1 MSPQSLRSLHGCCTA
16 VALRKLVPDMQ
27 LFRQSVHL
35 LKFFCKKRGI
45 YKTKFG
51 FLGGSNLAMLMTAVM
66 RKHPHFGLT
75 QLLLAFFDQFAQYDW
90 SMPVTLV
97 PTERHPEMECDQ
109 MVWEGNHSRET
120 PVVILTPCFPA
131 SNASRNVTFSARQ
144 LIATELNR
152 GLLVLQSALRGE
164 TEIEEIFTRVDFAS
178 SFSYFIEV
186 TMESVSAT
194 QLAEWT
200 GWCESKLRV
209 LTSFI
214 ESRTPLRAIVGDV
227 GLSGRLTATRFV
239 GMTLA
244 SVTTEPIV
252 LSPAMN
258 AFVDILRY
266 KQEKDDV
273 VSFRVGD

>member
-1 MSPQSLRSLHGCCTA
+1 
-16 VALRKLVPDMQ
+16 
-27 LFRQSVHL
+27 
-35 LKFFCKKRGI
+35 
-45 YKTKFG
+45 
-51 FLGGSNLAMLMTAVM
+51 MLMTAVM

-90 SMPVTLV
+90 SIPVTLV

-178 SFSYFIEV
+178 EFLVLHRGDDGIGFGDAAGGVDGLVREQV
-186 TMESVSAT
+186 GVGGVSSADC
-194 QLAEWT
+194 A
-200 GWCESKLRV
+200 C
-209 LTSFI
+209 
-214 ESRTPLRAIVGDV
+214 
-227 GLSGRLTATRFV
+227 
-239 GMTLA
+239 
-244 SVTTEPIV
+244 
-252 LSPAMN
+252 
-258 AFVDILRY
+258 
-266 KQEKDDV
+266 
-273 VSFRVGD
+273 

>member
-1 MSPQSLRSLHGCCTA
+1 
-16 VALRKLVPDMQ
+16 
-27 LFRQSVHL
+27 
-35 LKFFCKKRGI
+35 
-45 YKTKFG
+45 
-51 FLGGSNLAMLMTAVM
+51 MLMTAVM

-90 SMPVTLV
+90 SIPVTLV

-109 MVWEGNHSRET
+109 MVWEENHSRET

-200 GWCESKLRV
+200 GWCESKWVLVAFPQQTARADFLHREPDAAASDRRRRWAERTADGDALRGDDASECDDGADRAEPGDERV
-209 LTSFI
+209 RGHS
-214 ESRTPLRAIVGDV
+214 AIVGQGAV
-227 GLSGRLTATRFV
+227 
-239 GMTLA
+239 
-244 SVTTEPIV
+244 
-252 LSPAMN
+252 
-258 AFVDILRY
+258 
-266 KQEKDDV
+266 
-273 VSFRVGD
+273 